1 MNTYQEMQLRQQQE
15 FNTLPLGF
23 AFNKDQ
29 FDKMMRGWGLHPERD
44 VKKICSIGAGGYIQ
58 KKDVELCAAPDGGEQ
73 GRGALIAGEG
83 AGQPLRCHD
92 VSCQR
97 LRLLAVHGFIVTDG
111 DLQF

>member
-44 VKKICSIGAGGYIQ
+44 VNNICSIGNGGYIQ
-58 KKDVELCAAPDGGEQ
+58 KKDVELLLQKCPAQKGACCGHR
-73 GRGALIAGEG
+73 GRYNRVRFH
-83 AGQPLRCHD
+83 LRD
-92 VSCQR
+92 V
-97 LRLLAVHGFIVTDG
+97 LL
-111 DLQF
+111 